1 MSREKEVVMLVIV
14 RNAPDT
20 PEGKRGVKIA
30 RDMSADLVLLQN
42 GVYFLQKEYF
52 EDLNYY
58 RTAYVL
64 EDDRRLRGLRINAE
78 KKNIKDITYD
88 SLIDLMTDSDKVI
101 GMF

>member
-1 MSREKEVVMLVIV
+1 MLVII

-30 RDMSADLVLLQN
+30 RDMSADIVLLQN
-42 GVYFLQKEYF
+42 GVYFLMEQAL
-52 EDLNYY
+52 EDLGFV

-64 EDDRRLRGLRINAE
+64 EDDRRLRGLRGTNE
-78 KKNIKDITYD
+78 KKNIKAIDYAG
-88 SLIDLMTDSDKVI
+88 LVDLMTETDKVV